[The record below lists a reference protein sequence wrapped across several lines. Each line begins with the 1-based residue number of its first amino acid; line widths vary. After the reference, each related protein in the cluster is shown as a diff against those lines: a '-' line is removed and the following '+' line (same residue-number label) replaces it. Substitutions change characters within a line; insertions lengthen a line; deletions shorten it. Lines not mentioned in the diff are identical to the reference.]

1 MSRLTPTVVLLDAG
15 NTLLELDYALIAERL
30 SAHDCPTD
38 ATAVRDA
45 EQGARPRLDAYLAS
59 GVSTEAPQSF
69 QRHLGELLDDLG
81 FGGDRHALIEDLRSQ
96 TRLWSP
102 PIAGAAQAMEQLAER
117 GHRLGVI
124 SNADGHARR
133 RLADAGLMAHIEVVI
148 DSARVGCEKP
158 DPRIFAL
165 GLEALGVRADQAIY
179 VGDLPAIDGRGARA
193 AGLDFV
199 LIDPA
204 GVFDH
209 RPSIRSVAELPEFL
223 AGLST

>member
-1 MSRLTPTVVLLDAG
+1 MTVLLDAG

-30 SAHDCPTD
+30 GAHGCPT
-38 ATAVRDA
+38 AGAAVREG
-45 EQGARPRLDAYLAS
+45 EQRSRPRLDAYLAA

-69 QRHLGELLDDLG
+69 QRHLAEMLDDLG
-81 FGGDRHALIEDLRSQ
+81 FRGDRPALMADLRSQ
-96 TRLWSP
+96 TRMWSP
-102 PIAGAAQAMEQLAER
+102 PIAGAAQALERLAAR

-158 DPRIFAL
+158 DPRIFEL

-193 AGLDFV
+193 AGLRFV

-204 GVFDH
+204 GVFDLE
-209 RPSIRSVAELPEFL
+209 PSIRSVAELPEFL
-223 AGLST
+223 AGLPT